1 MKHPIT
7 KFLLLSLALIASTL
21 QAAPVAVDSQFTGGV
36 FGAFNLNYTS
46 GAAGLKLQEVTI
58 DLKSPLFADP
68 TFSGPGALLPLPFSG
83 ISGAAATGF
92 AGVTGIF
99 DGATSFTLLF
109 TDFDAGESFN
119 FNLDVDTPC
128 GNILCLVPASLTTG
142 SEFAGTKLTGT
153 FGGSGYQSR
162 ALEALYTA
170 SGPITATSQ
179 MRGDVEAVPE
189 PGTHALLS
197 GGLIA
202 LTIVRRKRSASQ

>member
-1 MKHPIT
+1 MRNSIT
-7 KFLLLSLALIASTL
+7 KFLLPSLALIASAL

-36 FGAFNLNYTS
+36 FGSFNLNYTS
-46 GAAGLKLQEVTI
+46 GAAGLKLQQVTI
-58 DLKSPLFADP
+58 DLQSPLFADP

-119 FNLDVDTPC
+119 FNLDVDAPC
-128 GNILCLVPASLTTG
+128 GNIWCLVPASLTTG
-142 SEFAGTKLTGT
+142 AEFAGTKLTGA

-162 ALEALYTA
+162 AVEALYTA
-170 SGPITATSQ
+170 SGPITARAQ
-179 MRGDVEAVPE
+179 MTGDVEAVPE
-189 PGTHALLS
+189 PGTYALLG

-202 LTIVRRKRSASQ
+202 LTLARRKRSA